1 MSELLRVINKRN
13 ETKQYQCLVGKTK
26 DYKRV
31 ITGLPIC
38 TLKHTN

>member
-26 DYKRV
+26 DYKELLQV
-31 ITGLPIC
+31 SQYVL
-38 TLKHTN
+38 